1 MHKDFWLLLGRKL
14 TRDCLHFCVF
24 SQQRRINNSVLIF
37 VVLVLFFFSPSCLF
51 QMSKQTDLEDGIVL
65 QMRGQICFL
74 TKIMVLRQKLDI
86 FLTGLLEDQNFLN
99 LELFAA
105 WTHSVSSFQRSF
117 HIAFILLSFFFKRYF
132 CWV

>member
-1 MHKDFWLLLGRKL
+1 M
-14 TRDCLHFCVF
+14 F

-105 WTHSVSSFQRSF
+105 
-117 HIAFILLSFFFKRYF
+117 
-132 CWV
+132 